1 MLKTTMEKEGKAS
14 KINQS
19 AAQSMSEAPG
29 ERTNP
34 FRFIEAAL
42 NEAKSKIEK
51 MKNTPQILESLP
63 DDEKKKKFLKAENK
77 LLREN
82 LKRMSDNV
90 NVLIEK
96 MNQESLKKRKG
107 PGAGRAGAGAG
118 GASNADGL
126 SAQGDVMAGITVD
139 EYGRPVQG
147 GVGSGL
153 VPGNLP
159 NSLKGAGQQSAAG
172 LSNNRKISPSG
183 RAGSINRGGVSIAER
198 EIQNTDKAIVN
209 LMKEHNKLK
218 KRLEMI

>member
-1 MLKTTMEKEGKAS
+1 MLKTTMDKAGNRSS
-14 KINQS
+14 KLRNDQS
-19 AAQSMSEAPG
+19 PSNPATSMAGTAMG

-34 FRFIEAAL
+34 FRFIEQAL

-63 DDEKKKKFLKAENK
+63 DEDKKKKFLKAENK

-96 MNQESLKKRKG
+96 MNQESLKKRRG
-107 PGAGRAGAGAG
+107 GGAGRAGGAAGAG
-118 GASNADGL
+118 GMSN
-126 SAQGDVMAGITVD
+126 QGDDLGQSMTVD
-139 EYGRPVQG
+139 ELGRPVMG

-159 NSLKGAGQQSAAG
+159 QNQRGPGSVAGT
-172 LSNNRKISPSG
+172 SNRVGNRNISPSNRG
-183 RAGSINRGGVSIAER
+183 GGSLNRGGVSVAER
-198 EIQNTDKAIVN
+198 E
-209 LMKEHNKLK
+209 L
-218 KRLEMI
+218 

>member
-1 MLKTTMEKEGKAS
+1 MQGGVG
-14 KINQS
+14 
-19 AAQSMSEAPG
+19 PG

-96 MNQESLKKRKG
+96 MNQESLKKRRPAG
-107 PGAGRAGAGAG
+107 GGRAGGVG
-118 GASNADGL
+118 GAASNIGGDM
-126 SAQGDVMAGITVD
+126 SAQGDEIGNVTID
-139 EYGRPVQG
+139 ENGRPVRG
-147 GVGSGL
+147 GVGAGL

-159 NSLKGAGQQSAAG
+159 QSMKGG
-172 LSNNRKISPSG
+172 P
-183 RAGSINRGGVSIAER
+183 
-198 EIQNTDKAIVN
+198 
-209 LMKEHNKLK
+209 
-218 KRLEMI
+218 

>member
-1 MLKTTMEKEGKAS
+1 MYGGGGG
-14 KINQS
+14 
-19 AAQSMSEAPG
+19 AAG

-96 MNQESLKKRKG
+96 MNQESLKKRR
-107 PGAGRAGAGAG
+107 PAG
-118 GASNADGL
+118 GNRNNINSNVSNAGGM
-126 SAQGDVMAGITVD
+126 SHQGDEIGNVTID
-139 EYGRPVQG
+139 EDGRPVQG
-147 GVGSGL
+147 GVGAGL
-153 VPGNLP
+153 VPGHLP
-159 NSLKGAGQQSAAG
+159 
-172 LSNNRKISPSG
+172 
-183 RAGSINRGGVSIAER
+183 
-198 EIQNTDKAIVN
+198 
-209 LMKEHNKLK
+209 
-218 KRLEMI
+218 